1 MAKKPT
7 ASSNDQLSIDSKLNK
22 IRKEQDKQNARLN
35 NTIDSL
41 FKEIAKAQV
50 KQVEKLNNKI
60 DTFFQESSK
69 VQDKQIAQ
77 LNRTIDSLSQENSKS
92 KNRQIVQ
99 GKTIDSLSQ
108 EYSKGRF
115 KFYNSKFSID
125 IGILRNQVY
134 TELTQP
140 ILDYFAIDTA
150 RSSYNFYG
158 FQLAG
163 YYHWSPKWSTGINM
177 ENYYYNNSLY
187 LFPTLNV
194 KYTTQIINSP
204 IKLSPI
210 IGGGINCIVP
220 TNNIKNSKFADY
232 VKINGG
238 IDIEMGIAKHFSFF
252 ATSYYNFGIP
262 VNKDNNLEFIS
273 YYNFILGLRFNNYE
287 KKIY

>member
-1 MAKKPT
+1 MAKKT
-7 ASSNDQLSIDSKLNK
+7 IVSSNDQLSIDAKLIK

-41 FKEIAKAQV
+41 FKEIAKTQV
-50 KQVEKLNNKI
+50 KQDKQLNNKI

-92 KNRQIVQ
+92 KDRQIFQ

-108 EYSKGRF
+108 ECTKGRF
-115 KFYNSKFSID
+115 NFKDSKFSID
-125 IGILRNQVY
+125 IGILRNQIF

-140 ILDYFAIDTA
+140 ILDYFAIDTVK
-150 RSSYNFYG
+150 SSYNFYG

-194 KYTTQIINSP
+194 RFSTQIINSP

-210 IGGGINCIVP
+210 IGAGISCIVP
-220 TNNIKNSKFADY
+220 TNNIKNSKFADF

-252 ATSYYNFGIP
+252 ATSYYNFCIP
-262 VNKDNNLEFIS
+262 VNKSNNLELIN
-273 YYNFILGLRFNNYE
+273 YYNFILGLRFNL
-287 KKIY
+287 